1 MIHNNEAIRQAVSD
15 IILYD
20 SIVPPRMLDELR
32 AIVRH
37 LDKNMRD
44 KVTAIHEA
52 TFALG
57 MLAVSVTGL
66 CEITFEHQATE
77 THARITIDDG
87 EVTISSNMS
96 WQAFAQVS
104 ELLSGVTE

>member
-15 IILYD
+15 IVLYD

-37 LDKNMRD
+37 LDKNMRE
-44 KVTAIHEA
+44 KVTAVHESA
-52 TFALG
+52 FSLG
-57 MLAVSVTGL
+57 SLGIDVTGL
-66 CEITFEHQATE
+66 CEITIEHQATD

-87 EVTISSNMS
+87 EVVISSNMS
-96 WQAFAQVS
+96 GQTFIQVS
-104 ELLSGVTE
+104 ELLTGLTE